1 MRTAVAPPFFQI
13 GIRPPVLRSNREM
26 AALNVLGGVLQ
37 TCCTS
42 PLTGFYRNGRCD
54 TGPEDAGVHTVCV
67 KVTDDFLAFSL
78 AHGNDLVTPRP
89 QWGFPG
95 LQSGD
100 CWCLCAARWKE
111 ALDAGSAPKVRLA
124 ATHEGTLQH
133 VTLDELIK
141 YALDKQ

>member
-1 MRTAVAPPFFQI
+1 
-13 GIRPPVLRSNREM
+13 M

-54 TGPEDAGVHTVCV
+54 TDAEDAGVHSVCI

-89 QWGFPG
+89 QWNFPG
-95 LQSGD
+95 LQAGD

-111 ALDAGSAPKVRLA
+111 ALDAGVAPKVRLA
-124 ATHEGTLQH
+124 ATHEATLQY
-133 VTLDELIK
+133 VTIDELIQ
-141 YALDKQ
+141 YAIDKQ

>member
-1 MRTAVAPPFFQI
+1 
-13 GIRPPVLRSNREM
+13 M

-54 TGPEDAGVHTVCV
+54 TGPEDAGVHSVCI

-78 AHGNDLVTPRP
+78 AKGNDLVTPRP
-89 QWGFPG
+89 QWNFPG
-95 LQSGD
+95 LQAGD
-100 CWCLCAARWKE
+100 CWCLCADRWKE
-111 ALDAGSAPKVRLA
+111 ALDAGVAPKIRLA
-124 ATHEGTLQH
+124 ATHEETLKH
-133 VTLDELIK
+133 VSLDELIK

>member
-1 MRTAVAPPFFQI
+1 
-13 GIRPPVLRSNREM
+13 M
-26 AALNVLGGVLQ
+26 AALNVLGGILQ

-67 KVTDDFLAFSL
+67 KVSDDFLAFSL
-78 AHGNDLVTPRP
+78 AQGNDLVTPRP
-89 QWGFPG
+89 QWNFAG
-95 LQSGD
+95 LQAGD

-111 ALDAGSAPKVRLA
+111 ALDAGVAPKIRLA
-124 ATHEGTLQH
+124 ATHEATLKL
-133 VTLDELIK
+133 VSLDELIK

>member
-1 MRTAVAPPFFQI
+1 M
-13 GIRPPVLRSNREM
+13 RSNGSM
-26 AALNVLGGVLQ
+26 AALNVLGGILQ

-67 KVTDDFLAFSL
+67 QMTDDFLAFSL

-89 QWGFPG
+89 QWNFPG
-95 LQSGD
+95 LQAGD

-111 ALDAGSAPKVRLA
+111 ALDAGVAPKIRLA
-124 ATHEGTLQH
+124 ATHEATLAL
-133 VTLDELIK
+133 VSLDELIK
-141 YALDKQ
+141 YAIDKQ

>member
-1 MRTAVAPPFFQI
+1 
-13 GIRPPVLRSNREM
+13 M

-54 TGPEDAGVHTVCV
+54 TGPEDAGVHSVCI

-78 AHGNDLVTPRP
+78 AKGNDLVTPRP
-89 QWGFPG
+89 QWNFAG
-95 LQSGD
+95 LQAGD
-100 CWCLCAARWKE
+100 CWCLCADRWKE
-111 ALDAGSAPKVRLA
+111 ALDAGVAPKIRLA
-124 ATHEGTLQH
+124 ATHEETLKH
-133 VTLDELIK
+133 VSLDELIK

>member
-1 MRTAVAPPFFQI
+1 
-13 GIRPPVLRSNREM
+13 M

-54 TGPEDAGVHTVCV
+54 TGPEDTGVHTVCV

-95 LQSGD
+95 LTAGD

-111 ALDAGSAPKVRLA
+111 ALDAGAAPKIRLA

-141 YALDKQ
+141 YAIDKQ

>member
-1 MRTAVAPPFFQI
+1 
-13 GIRPPVLRSNREM
+13 M

-37 TCCTS
+37 TCCAS

-54 TGPEDAGVHTVCV
+54 TGPDDAGVHSVCI

-95 LQSGD
+95 LQAGD
-100 CWCLCAARWKE
+100 CWCLCASRWKE
-111 ALDAGSAPKVRLA
+111 ALDAGVAPKVRLA
-124 ATHEGTLQH
+124 ATHEATLGH
-133 VTLDELIK
+133 VSLDELIR
-141 YALDKQ
+141 YAIDKQ

>member
-1 MRTAVAPPFFQI
+1 
-13 GIRPPVLRSNREM
+13 M

-54 TGPEDAGVHTVCV
+54 TGPEDLGVHSVCIQ
-67 KVTDDFLAFSL
+67 VTDDFLAFSL

-89 QWGFPG
+89 EWGFPG

-100 CWCLCAARWKE
+100 SWCLCASRWKD
-111 ALDAGSAPKVRLA
+111 ALDAGVAPKVRLA
-124 ATHEGTLQH
+124 ATHEATLQH

-141 YALDKQ
+141 YAIDKQ